1 MTSTMNGLNNSP
13 ESYFRD
19 GYDEVM
25 YTGIIGKYSRLVH
38 KLMERP
44 YKGKYTPK
52 ILEVGAGKGQ
62 HVVFVASKYDEYV
75 EVDIDPELA
84 VKNPYQD
91 SRVTRYAQDAQ
102 DLSLFADDTFDRVIA
117 TCLLAHLEKP
127 EQALR
132 EWRRVLK
139 PGGGLTIYVP
149 AEPGMLLRAGRSLVV
164 APKSRRF
171 GQDHHGVVYRDHR
184 NHYPAMRHI
193 IRDVFKED
201 EIRKMRFPLP
211 FLGWNFAIFD
221 IFQIQKD
228 AK

>member
-1 MTSTMNGLNNSP
+1 MTSIMDGLNNSP
-13 ESYFRD
+13 ESYFRN
-19 GYDEVM
+19 GYDDVM
-25 YTGIIGKYSRLVH
+25 YTGVIGAYSRAVH

-44 YKGKYTPK
+44 YKDKYTPK

-62 HVVFVASKYDEYV
+62 HLAFVTSKYDEYV
-75 EVDIDPELA
+75 EVDIDPELSVNA
-84 VKNPYQD
+84 ARRD
-91 SRVTRYAQDAQ
+91 DRVTRYAQDAQ
-102 DLSLFADDTFDRVIA
+102 DLHFFADSTFDRVIA
-117 TCLLAHLEKP
+117 TCLLAHLDKP

-139 PGGGLTIYVP
+139 PGGHLTIYVP

-164 APKSRRF
+164 APKSRKF

-193 IRDVFKED
+193 IRDVFGRD
-201 EIRKMRFPLP
+201 EIRKTRFPLP

-221 IFQIQKD
+221 IFQIQKTTN
-228 AK
+228 